1 MRLLPAYLRAK
12 KNPGGVRVPW
22 HGEYFRDVFY
32 TGKLPEL
39 VYASPVPKA
48 DFGADLAGRLD
59 LCANE
64 LVANIISYAFDDGQ
78 RHEIALEV
86 TAAPEGASLTVR
98 DNGRP
103 FNLLEAP
110 AHRQPE
116 SIEQARI
123 GGLGIHLVRQ
133 LSSGC
138 RYRGLSRT
146 L

>member
-1 MRLLPAYLRAK
+1 MFSDRLVIVNDLR
-12 KNPGGVRVPW
+12 
-22 HGEYFRDVFY
+22 
-32 TGKLPEL
+32 EL
-39 VYASPVPKA
+39 RRMSAWLQDACAAA

-138 RYRGLSRT
+138 RYRRDGGFNVLTVDLAHQALRRHA
-146 L
+146 